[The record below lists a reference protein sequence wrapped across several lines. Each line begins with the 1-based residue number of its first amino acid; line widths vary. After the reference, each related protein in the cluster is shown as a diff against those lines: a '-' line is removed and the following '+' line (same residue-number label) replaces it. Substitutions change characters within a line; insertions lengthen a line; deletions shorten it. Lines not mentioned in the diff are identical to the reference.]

1 MHMIDTKEESV
12 AICNAHHI
20 HYCMQAISSL
30 FAPVVTSV
38 LIGRYCGHGSIGID
52 ALALGDATA
61 SRSRNLRS
69 SDRF

>member
-1 MHMIDTKEESV
+1 MTEAKEEPV
-12 AICNAHHI
+12 PICNLPHL